1 MEKQYIIYEIKQ
13 EHFQREFHRDTN
25 HSQER
30 RKITNKQPK
39 LTHKVTRE
47 EEQIK
52 PQVSKRKEIIKIIAE
67 INEIKKKK

>member
-1 MEKQYIIYEIKQ
+1 MLLRNSSKRKIYSNTIL
-13 EHFQREFHRDTN
+13 
-25 HSQER
+25 SQER

>member
-1 MEKQYIIYEIKQ
+1 MGYSKNSSKRKIYSNTIL
-13 EHFQREFHRDTN
+13 
-25 HSQER
+25 SQER